1 MNFLAYLCAIL
12 KDVIYGLSV
21 FFTGGLT
28 NSVDVMDVLALRFL
42 LSFFVFWLLKMFRVI
57 KVNVHIK
64 DLFTKGERRVPMV
77 SLILTAFFE
86 PVLYMFFET
95 VGIANSS
102 DIMTA
107 VILSLLPIASCIVE
121 MIVLKE
127 RSTFMQKF
135 LLVLGIVGVVYI
147 SVKSSGAGG
156 NNDSIIGIICLFL
169 AVVSGA
175 LYLAFS
181 RKSTRSFS
189 SIEITYM
196 YSALGALAFNA
207 INVVRHLIN
216 GDILH
221 YFDPY
226 LSLDNMIGF
235 IFLGV
240 VSAVAATGINNYCL
254 GRMQA
259 STMSAFGGLST
270 VVTILIGVFVGGETL
285 YYYHY
290 IGIAL
295 IFTRMIGVS
304 YIAISRTKRT
314 LTIPRELTRT
324 LVCQKTAQKNHTLA
338 RMRSD

>member
-1 MNFLAYLCAIL
+1 ML
-12 KDVIYGLSV
+12 
-21 FFTGGLT
+21 
-28 NSVDVMDVLALRFL
+28 
-42 LSFFVFWLLKMFRVI
+42 
-57 KVNVHIK
+57 
-64 DLFTKGERRVPMV
+64 
-77 SLILTAFFE
+77 
-86 PVLYMFFET
+86 FET
-95 VGIANSS
+95 LGIS
-102 DIMTA
+102 MTTNITTA
-107 VILSLLPIASCIVE
+107 IVISVAPVASCILE
-121 MIVLKE
+121 MVVLRE
-127 RSTFMQKF
+127 RCSLAEKA
-135 LLVLGIVGVVYI
+135 LLGVGIVGVIYVAL
-147 SVKSSGAGG
+147 KTNTGG
-156 NNDSIIGIICLFL
+156 GENSIFGIIFL
-169 AVVSGA
+169 ILAIISGGFFSV
-175 LYLAFS
+175 FS
-181 RKSTRSFS
+181 RKCSRSFAPM
-189 SIEITYM
+189 EITYV
-196 YSALGALAFNA
+196 SAALGAIAFNSA
-207 INVVRHLIN
+207 NVIRHIAR

-240 VSAVAATGINNYCL
+240 ISAVAATGINNYCL

-295 IFTRMIGVS
+295 IFTRMLGVS

>member
-1 MNFLAYLCAIL
+1 MNILAYLCAIF

-21 FFTGGLT
+21 YFTGGLT
-28 NSVDVMDVLALRFL
+28 ESTDVMDVLALRFL
-42 LSFFVFWLLKMFRVI
+42 LSFSIFFLLKCFRVI
-57 KVNVHIK
+57 KINVHVG
-64 DLFTKGERRVPMV
+64 DLFRKGERRVPMI

-95 VGIANSS
+95 MGIANSS
-102 DIMTA
+102 NIMTA

-121 MIVLKE
+121 TIVLKE
-127 RSTFMQKF
+127 TSTVMQKIF
-135 LLVLGIVGVVYI
+135 LVLGIVGVVYI
-147 SVKSSGAGG
+147 AYKSESTGS
-156 NNDSIIGIICLFL
+156 NNDSLIGMLCLFL

-207 INVVRHLIN
+207 VNVVRHIVQ

-226 LSLDNMIGF
+226 FSLENIIGF
-235 IFLGV
+235 VFLGI
-240 VSAVAATGINNYCL
+240 VSSIVATGMNTFAL
-254 GRMQA
+254 SRMQA
-259 STMSAFGGLST
+259 STLSAFAGLST
-270 VVTILIGVFVGGETL
+270 FVTIFVGVIFNGESL

-290 IGIAL
+290 NVF
-295 IFTRMIGVS
+295 FT
-304 YIAISRTKRT
+304 
-314 LTIPRELTRT
+314 L
-324 LVCQKTAQKNHTLA
+324 CQV
-338 RMRSD
+338 

>member
-64 DLFTKGERRVPMV
+64 DLVTKGERRVPMV

-226 LSLDNMIGF
+226 FNLENLIGF
-235 IFLGV
+235 VFLGI
-240 VSAVAATGINNYCL
+240 VSSMIATGMNTFAL
-254 GRMQA
+254 SRMQA
-259 STMSAFGGLST
+259 STLSAFAGLST
-270 VVTILIGVFVGGETL
+270 LVTIAAGVIFNDEKL

-290 IGIAL
+290 IGLAL
-295 IFTRMIGVS
+295 IVIRMVGVS
-304 YIAISRTKRT
+304 YIAIKRDRKK
-314 LTIPRELTRT
+314 I
-324 LVCQKTAQKNHTLA
+324 LA
-338 RMRSD
+338 EEKEIETVE